1 MLPAGLKIG
10 ASEKR
15 RKQKKLKRANRIE
28 YCNSF
33 AVSMKTVWN
42 YFKFDFFFF
51 SNCDRN
57 MLGPGNSE
65 TFKINSEVRFSVLGF
80 LYSMKM

>member
-42 YFKFDFFFF
+42 YFKFDCIF
-51 SNCDRN
+51 SQTAI
-57 MLGPGNSE
+57 E
-65 TFKINSEVRFSVLGF
+65 TCWDLATVRPLKSILRSDFQSLDFYTV
-80 LYSMKM
+80 